1 MSEELKDPKTLE
13 AIDKIRAILT
23 EYDLWGCLSVCSTL
37 RTHWAYH
44 FEPSWSCLHFDPE
57 TGAARIRAKRADFQ
71 SAAGQHYVVQ
81 QTVGAIFNTR
91 DYAAM
96 LFKHMDMMAELLNK
110 RGLEIEHHPFQDVQ
124 YVPPKK

>member
-1 MSEELKDPKTLE
+1 MSELRDPQTLE

-23 EYDLWGCLSVCSTL
+23 EYDLWGCVTVSSAS
-37 RTHWAYH
+37 RTHWLYH
-44 FEPSWSCLHFDPE
+44 FDPSWSCLHFDPQ

-71 SAAGQHYVVQ
+71 SAAGQHYVVE

-96 LFKHMDMMAELLNK
+96 LFQHMDKMAELLDK
-110 RGLEIEHHPFQDVQ
+110 QGLDIEHHPFQDVQ
-124 YVPPKK
+124 YVLPKK